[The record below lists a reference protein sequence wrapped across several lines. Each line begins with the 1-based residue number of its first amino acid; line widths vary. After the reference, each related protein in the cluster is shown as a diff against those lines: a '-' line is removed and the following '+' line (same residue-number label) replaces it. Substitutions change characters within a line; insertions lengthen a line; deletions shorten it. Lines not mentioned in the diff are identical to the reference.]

1 MKRLA
6 GYIVAMMMLV
16 PMTVLADIG
25 ALYDKADSLYNLQQY
40 DEAQKVALEGLSQ
53 CKDTTD
59 IADFANLLAV
69 IYVRKGE
76 FGEAVKYAKQCNAID
91 MKSGDADAI
100 SSSLNTLAGI
110 YMSMRQPEEAEKYIL
125 KAIGYAQKA
134 DNPQRL
140 AVLHGMA
147 SEVYHHLKQEER
159 SLDYATKAYEMEKKL
174 GREDKMA
181 IRQAE
186 RAAALIDLKR
196 YDEAQ
201 QALTEAIPGLR
212 KSGNLHS
219 LGIACNQMGNMM
231 HKQENDSAAARYF
244 NEALAIFT
252 QQHDLF
258 NEATSRKGLY
268 QALRN
273 SDPALAMQH
282 NDRYNELRDSLYDE
296 KTGELLSKYAAEY
309 GVDELQAEND
319 EMQKSHRRW
328 LTIGAI
334 ILVALL
340 IAGVA
345 LCQWMRR
352 REQKHT
358 EQLIR
363 KIQELSAAL
372 EAGEAEKPATTED
385 VQEEPETEPEEET
398 EDHLFLMRVVKAV
411 NDGLPTGHYGVDDIA
426 SELNMGTQTF
436 RRRLMK
442 VTGDSPKTFISAI
455 QMERAAKLLTMSP
468 DMPVSQV
475 AMRCGYEETTS
486 FTRAFRKAYGVPPSQ
501 YKG

>member
-16 PMTVLADIG
+16 PMGVRADIG
-25 ALYDKADSLYNLQQY
+25 ALYDKADSLYNQQQY
-40 DEAQKVALEGLSQ
+40 EEAQKVALEGLSQ

-244 NEALAIFT
+244 NEALAIFI

>member
-1 MKRLA
+1 MKKL
-6 GYIVAMMMLV
+6 GYMVVLMMLV
-16 PMTVLADIG
+16 PMMALADVG
-25 ALYDKADSLYNLQQY
+25 ALYDKADSLYNQQQY
-40 DEAQKVALEGLSQ
+40 DEAKTLALEALSQ
-53 CKDTTD
+53 SQDSTD
-59 IADFANLLAV
+59 VADCASLLAL
-69 IYVRKGE
+69 IHVRKGE
-76 FGEAVKYAKQCNAID
+76 FGEAVKYAKQCHAID
-91 MKSGDADAI
+91 MKTGDPDAI

-125 KAIGYAQKA
+125 KAISYAQKA

-159 SLDYATKAYEMEKKL
+159 SLDYATKAYEMEKQL
-174 GREDKMA
+174 GRNDKMA

-186 RAAALIDLKR
+186 RAAALIELKR
-196 YDEAQ
+196 YDEART
-201 QALTEAIPGLR
+201 ALTEAIPGLR
-212 KSGNLHS
+212 ESGNLHS
-219 LGIACNQMGNMM
+219 LGIACNQMGHMM
-231 HKQENDSAAARYF
+231 HQQENDSAAVRYF

-252 QQHDLF
+252 RQHDLF

-268 QALRN
+268 QALRDI
-273 SDPALAMQH
+273 DPALAMQH

-309 GVDELQAEND
+309 GYDELQAEND
-319 EMQKSHRRW
+319 EMQKTHRRW
-328 LTIGAI
+328 LIMGAVLI
-334 ILVALL
+334 AVLL

-345 LCQWMRR
+345 LYHWMRR
-352 REQKHT
+352 REQQHT

-372 EAGEAEKPATTED
+372 EAGGADQITTTPEE
-385 VQEEPETEPEEET
+385 VQTETVTEPEEET
-398 EDHLFLMRVVKAV
+398 EDQLFLMRVVKAV
-411 NDGLPTGHYGVDDIA
+411 NDGLPTGRYGVDDIA
-426 SELNMGTQTF
+426 SALNMGTQTF

-442 VTGDSPKTFISAI
+442 VTGDSPKAFISAI

-501 YKG
+501 YKP

>member
-1 MKRLA
+1 
-6 GYIVAMMMLV
+6 MMMLV

-53 CKDTTD
+53 CKDTAD

-147 SEVYHHLKQEER
+147 SEVYHHLKLEER

-196 YDEAQ
+196 
-201 QALTEAIPGLR
+201 
-212 KSGNLHS
+212 
-219 LGIACNQMGNMM
+219 
-231 HKQENDSAAARYF
+231 
-244 NEALAIFT
+244 
-252 QQHDLF
+252 
-258 NEATSRKGLY
+258 
-268 QALRN
+268 
-273 SDPALAMQH
+273 
-282 NDRYNELRDSLYDE
+282 
-296 KTGELLSKYAAEY
+296 
-309 GVDELQAEND
+309 
-319 EMQKSHRRW
+319 
-328 LTIGAI
+328 
-334 ILVALL
+334 
-340 IAGVA
+340 
-345 LCQWMRR
+345 
-352 REQKHT
+352 
-358 EQLIR
+358 
-363 KIQELSAAL
+363 
-372 EAGEAEKPATTED
+372 
-385 VQEEPETEPEEET
+385 
-398 EDHLFLMRVVKAV
+398 
-411 NDGLPTGHYGVDDIA
+411 
-426 SELNMGTQTF
+426 
-436 RRRLMK
+436 
-442 VTGDSPKTFISAI
+442 
-455 QMERAAKLLTMSP
+455 
-468 DMPVSQV
+468 
-475 AMRCGYEETTS
+475 
-486 FTRAFRKAYGVPPSQ
+486 
-501 YKG
+501 